1 MGRGGVVSRVVPEH
15 LRAAWIWT
23 RDAGELAALAK
34 MSKRAA
40 RAYAADSAANAAKHA
55 EHDVAASD
63 LLDLRDWLRE
73 VSA

>member
-1 MGRGGVVSRVVPEH
+1 MSRVVPEH

-23 RDAGELAALAK
+23 RDAGELKTLAH

-40 RAYAADSAANAAKHA
+40 RAYAADSAANAAEHA
-55 EHDVAASD
+55 EHDVTASD

-73 VSA
+73 VRA